1 MPVFNLCLK
10 IIKKN
15 KWIMMVYILAF
26 VMVSV
31 IVMNFNKPQDSI
43 KSYSDTK
50 VSIAIH
56 SEEDTALTR
65 GLEDALSN
73 IAEIHSLEGYEEN
86 LQETIQDAL
95 YFRAL
100 HMVIQIPEGFTD
112 SVMAGTPLTIETQ
125 TVPGS
130 TEAMQVKLMINQY
143 LNLAKLYVVA
153 EAGNGDTGKS
163 EIGDAETL
171 AANIAAVMNQTV
183 KVEMID
189 PNPTGVQGDL
199 MPFFFNY
206 LSYSYMFVMILGVSS
221 IMLVFNRKEI
231 KWRNAC
237 GPISSLKV
245 SIQFLLAI
253 ALFAIAVWLIL
264 VALCLAFDY
273 RNALKINTLYFM
285 LNSIIFG
292 ISVLGLSFL
301 LGTLIK
307 GKEASSAI
315 ANIIT
320 LSSCFISGVFVP
332 QAFLGEGVLRVAS
345 YFPTYWYV
353 KANLKI
359 ADLTRFNFTSLKDIL
374 GILLIELG
382 FATAFIVV
390 SLAVGKRNQLR
401 A

>member
-1 MPVFNLCLK
+1 MPVFKLCLK
-10 IIKKN
+10 IFNKN
-15 KWIMMVYILAF
+15 KMLMMVYILAF

-31 IVMNFNKPQDSI
+31 IVMNFNKPAEGVE
-43 KSYSDTK
+43 SYSDTK
-50 VSIAIH
+50 VSIAIL
-56 SEEDTALTR
+56 SDEDTALTR
-65 GLEDALSN
+65 GLETALSN
-73 IAEIHSLEGYEEN
+73 IANINSLEGYEDN

-95 YFRAL
+95 YFRSL
-100 HMVIQIPEGFTD
+100 HMVIRIPEGFTD
-112 SVMAGTPLTIETQ
+112 SVLVGSPLTIETQ

-130 TEAMQVKLMINQY
+130 TEAMQVNLLINQY
-143 LNLAKLYVVA
+143 LHLAKLYTVA
-153 EAGNGDTGKS
+153 EGGAA
-163 EIGDAETL
+163 IDAETL
-171 AANIAAVMNQTV
+171 ASSIAAVMNQTA
-183 KVEMID
+183 KVELID
-189 PNPTGVQGDL
+189 PNPKAVQGDL

-231 KWRNAC
+231 KRRNAC
-237 GPISSLKV
+237 GPVSSLTV
-245 SIQFLLAI
+245 SMQILLAI
-253 ALFAIAVWLIL
+253 ALFAVVVWLIL
-264 VALCLAFDY
+264 VALCLAFDF
-273 RNALKINTLYFM
+273 RNALKVNTLYFM
-285 LNSIIFG
+285 LNSVIFG

-359 ADLTRFNFTSLKDIL
+359 AELTRFNFSSLKDIL

>member
-1 MPVFNLCLK
+1 MPVFKLCLK
-10 IIKKN
+10 IINKN
-15 KWIMMVYILAF
+15 KIVMMVYILAF

-31 IVMNFNKPQDSI
+31 IVMSFNKPDEGI
-43 KSYSDTK
+43 KSFSDTK
-50 VSIAIH
+50 VSVAIL
-56 SEEDTALTR
+56 SDEDTALTR
-65 GLEDALSN
+65 GLETALATISD
-73 IAEIHSLEGYEEN
+73 IKSLEGYEDN

-95 YFRAL
+95 YFRSL
-100 HMVIQIPEGFTD
+100 HMVVRIPEGF
-112 SVMAGTPLTIETQ
+112 SENVLAGNHITIETQ
-125 TVPGS
+125 TIPGS
-130 TEAMQVKLMINQY
+130 TEAIQVKLMINQY
-143 LNLAKLYVVA
+143 LHLAKMYAIADGLDSV
-153 EAGNGDTGKS
+153 GT
-163 EIGDAETL
+163 DAETL
-171 AANIAAVMNQTV
+171 ASNIAAVMNQTA

-189 PNPTGVQGDL
+189 PDPEAIQGDM

-206 LSYSYMFVMILGVSS
+206 LAYSYMFVMILGVSN

-237 GPISSLKV
+237 GPMSSLKV

-253 ALFAIAVWLIL
+253 ALFAVAVWLIL
-264 VALCLAFDY
+264 VVLCLAFDY
-273 RNALKINTLYFM
+273 RNAFKVNTLYFM
-285 LNSIIFG
+285 LNSVIFG

-307 GKEASSAI
+307 SKDASSAI

-332 QAFLGEGVLRVAS
+332 QAFLGDGVLRVAS

-359 ADLTRFNFTSLKDIL
+359 ADLTRFNFTTLKEIL
-374 GILLIELG
+374 GIFLIELG
-382 FATAFIVV
+382 FATAFIIV

-401 A
+401 V